1 MKEKTFENIIDLGCY
16 MYDVA
21 EGGKTIT
28 AVVFEEG
35 AEELWQWLSD
45 YDETK
50 TGVIFIHG
58 DYKKEY
64 YVTFT
69 NEFVLSIVPV
79 FMDEGKMLS
88 AETDIMLFDGD
99 VSNKIALGNN
109 CEQYEI
115 VYEDDDDDIYSFL
128 LDDEF
133 DGLYDFDEDDE
144 LYEVQCP
151 ICEESVVLDESM
163 LAEGSIECPC
173 CGEMLE
179 FDYIG
184 EDEEESEAENNEQ

>member
-1 MKEKTFENIIDLGCY
+1 MKEKTFDSIIDLGCH

-35 AEELWQWLSD
+35 AEELWQWLID

-64 YVTFT
+64 YVTLT
-69 NEFVLSIVPV
+69 DEFVLSIVPV

-88 AETDIMLFDGD
+88 VETDIMLFDGD

-109 CEQYEI
+109 CEQQEI
-115 VYEDDDDDIYSFL
+115 VYADDDDDIFDL
-128 LDDEF
+128 LFDDEV
-133 DGLYDFDEDDE
+133 YDFDEDDE
-144 LYEVQCP
+144 IYDFF
-151 ICEESVVLDESM
+151 EEDDED
-163 LAEGSIECPC
+163 
-173 CGEMLE
+173 CGECCEDCSNCERRLAVE
-179 FDYIG
+179 AIGAALDYFSYILNQYDN
-184 EDEEESEAENNEQ
+184 EDD

>member
-1 MKEKTFENIIDLGCY
+1 MKEKTFDSIIDLGCH

-21 EGGKTIT
+21 ESGKTIT
-28 AVVFEEG
+28 AVVFEEV
-35 AEELWQWLSD
+35 AEELWRWLSD

-58 DYKKEY
+58 DYNKEY

-69 NEFVLSIVPV
+69 NEFVFSIVPV

-115 VYEDDDDDIYSFL
+115 VYEDDDDDIYSVL

-144 LYEVQCP
+144 IYDFF
-151 ICEESVVLDESM
+151 EEDDEDCG
-163 LAEGSIECPC
+163 EC
-173 CGEMLE
+173 CGDCSNCERGLAVE
-179 FDYIG
+179 AIGAALNYFSYILNQY
-184 EDEEESEAENNEQ
+184 DNVDD

>member
-1 MKEKTFENIIDLGCY
+1 MKEKTFDSIIDLGCH

-28 AVVFEEG
+28 AVVFEEV
-35 AEELWQWLSD
+35 AEELWRWLSD

-115 VYEDDDDDIYSFL
+115 VYEDD
-128 LDDEF
+128 
-133 DGLYDFDEDDE
+133 EDCGE
-144 LYEVQCP
+144 
-151 ICEESVVLDESM
+151 
-163 LAEGSIECPC
+163 C
-173 CGEMLE
+173 CGDCSNCERGLAVE
-179 FDYIG
+179 AIGAALNYFSYILNQY
-184 EDEEESEAENNEQ
+184 DNVDD

>member
-1 MKEKTFENIIDLGCY
+1 MKEKTFDSIIELGCH

-35 AEELWQWLSD
+35 AEELWQWLID

-58 DYKKEY
+58 DYDKEY
-64 YVTFT
+64 YVTLT

-115 VYEDDDDDIYSFL
+115 VYEDDEDCGECCEDCSNCERRLAVEAIGAV
-128 LDDEF
+128 LDYF
-133 DGLYDFDEDDE
+133 SYILNQYDNEDD
-144 LYEVQCP
+144 
-151 ICEESVVLDESM
+151 
-163 LAEGSIECPC
+163 
-173 CGEMLE
+173 
-179 FDYIG
+179 
-184 EDEEESEAENNEQ
+184 